1 MPQNKKAA
9 KTDQYQGGTRSTI
22 ACVTF
27 VQEESLWF
35 GIYEGKRSAVVG
47 DKWILI
53 CARSM

>member
-27 VQEESLWF
+27 VQEETLWF

-47 DKWILI
+47 DEWILI

>member
-27 VQEESLWF
+27 VQEETLWLS
-35 GIYEGKRSAVVG
+35 IYESKSSVV
-47 DKWILI
+47 
-53 CARSM
+53 